1 MTDPKQ
7 ESENITQKENRVN
20 LDRSIIRE
28 NFRTI
33 YTTQFQQLDSLTG
46 KSKN

>member
-7 ESENITQKENRVN
+7 ESENTTQKENRVN

-28 NFRTI
+28 NFKTI
-33 YTTQFQQLDSLTG
+33 YSPRFIQLQSLTG
-46 KSKN
+46 KSRN